1 MPGMAKA
8 ECDWRQRQLPADEA
22 SENGEVSE
30 RRDSRKQERLS
41 KVEYSRKQEQPSNVE
56 YSRKQEQFS
65 NVEYSR
71 KQERLS
77 NVEYN
82 RKQEQ
87 LSIVRYYD
95 EMYRLGCFTM
105 QDVADIVGEQSTAAY
120 VVNDYQRK
128 GYIDRIHRN
137 LYVTMDTET
146 KQPTLSR
153 YQIGSRL
160 FPDAYISLYS
170 AFEAWGYAPQTCGEV
185 YVATESRFTDFR
197 YNGVFYR
204 RVKRRNADTEQVGGA
219 LVTSLEQT
227 VVDSIHNFDKVAGL
241 ENIAECIKR
250 LPPLDMDKLLE
261 CLRRYGKGFL
271 YQKCG
276 YVLEQLQAYVKLPKA
291 FYQECRV
298 HCPSTVR
305 YMGKGAG
312 LVYCKEWRVYA
323 PEVHVE

>member
-1 MPGMAKA
+1 MVFNRVRAEQPLDFDYGQELTAERWKMPGMAKA

-41 KVEYSRKQEQPSNVE
+41 NVE
-56 YSRKQEQFS
+56 YS
-65 NVEYSR
+65 
-71 KQERLS
+71 
-77 NVEYN
+77 

-137 LYVTMDTET
+137 LYVTMDMET
-146 KQPTLSR
+146 KQPALSR

-185 YVATESRFTDFR
+185 YVATESRFTNFR
-197 YNGVFYR
+197 YNGIFYR

-241 ENIAECIKR
+241 ESIAECIKH
-250 LPPLDMDKLLE
+250 LPPLDMDKLLD
-261 CLRRYGKGFL
+261 CLERYGKGFL

-276 YVLEQLQAYVKLPKA
+276 YVLEQLQSYVTLPHA
-291 FYQECRV
+291 CYRECRE
-298 HCPSTVR
+298 HCPGTVR
-305 YMGKGAG
+305 YLGNGAEG
-312 LVYCKEWRVYA
+312 LVYCKGWGVYA
-323 PEVHVE
+323 PEVHVEQR

>member
-1 MPGMAKA
+1 MVFNRVRAEQTLDFDYGQELTAERWKMPGMAKA

-41 KVEYSRKQEQPSNVE
+41 NVE
-56 YSRKQEQFS
+56 YS
-65 NVEYSR
+65 
-71 KQERLS
+71 
-77 NVEYN
+77 

-105 QDVADIVGEQSTAAY
+105 QDVADIVGEQSGAAY

-170 AFEAWGYAPQTCGEV
+170 AFEAWGYAPRTCGEV

-204 RVKRRNADTEQVGGA
+204 HVKRRNADREEVGGA

-323 PEVHVE
+323 PYLEDEVGAKKDGG

>member
-1 MPGMAKA
+1 MPELTRA
-8 ECDWRQRQLPADEA
+8 ECE
-22 SENGEVSE
+22 
-30 RRDSRKQERLS
+30 K
-41 KVEYSRKQEQPSNVE
+41 KH
-56 YSRKQEQFS
+56 
-65 NVEYSR
+65 
-71 KQERLS
+71 
-77 NVEYN
+77 
-82 RKQEQ
+82 
-87 LSIVRYYD
+87 YD
-95 EMYRLGCFTM
+95 EMCRRGCFTM
-105 QDVADIVGEQSTAAY
+105 QDVAHIVGEQSGAAY

-137 LYVTMDTET
+137 LYVAMDMET
-146 KQPTLSR
+146 KQPALSR

-204 RVKRRNADTEQVGGA
+204 HVKRRNADREEVGGA

-241 ENIAECIKR
+241 ESIAECIKR

-323 PEVHVE
+323 PYLEDEVGAKKDGG

>member
-1 MPGMAKA
+1 MPELTRA
-8 ECDWRQRQLPADEA
+8 ECE
-22 SENGEVSE
+22 
-30 RRDSRKQERLS
+30 K
-41 KVEYSRKQEQPSNVE
+41 KH
-56 YSRKQEQFS
+56 
-65 NVEYSR
+65 
-71 KQERLS
+71 
-77 NVEYN
+77 
-82 RKQEQ
+82 
-87 LSIVRYYD
+87 YD
-95 EMYRLGCFTM
+95 EMCRRGCFTM
-105 QDVADIVGEQSTAAY
+105 QDVAHIVGEQSGAAY

-137 LYVTMDTET
+137 LYVAMDMET
-146 KQPTLSR
+146 KQPALSR

-204 RVKRRNADTEQVGGA
+204 RVKRRNADREQVGGA
-219 LVTSLEQT
+219 VVTSLEQT

-241 ENIAECIKR
+241 ESIAECIKR

-276 YVLEQLQAYVKLPKA
+276 YVLERLQAYVKLPEA
-291 FYQECRV
+291 FYRECRE

-323 PEVHVE
+323 PYLEDEVGAKKDGG

>member
-1 MPGMAKA
+1 MVFNRVRAEQTLDFDYGQELTAERWKMPGMAKA

-41 KVEYSRKQEQPSNVE
+41 NVE
-56 YSRKQEQFS
+56 YSS
-65 NVEYSR
+65 
-71 KQERLS
+71 
-77 NVEYN
+77 
-82 RKQEQ
+82 KQEQ

-137 LYVTMDTET
+137 LYVTMDMET

-219 LVTSLEQT
+219 VVTSLEQT

-271 YQKCG
+271 YQKRG
-276 YVLEQLQAYVKLPKA
+276 YVLERLQAYVKLPEA
-291 FYQECRV
+291 FYRECRK

-305 YMGKGAG
+305 YMGKGAEG
-312 LVYCKEWRVYA
+312 LVYCKEWGIYA
-323 PEVHVE
+323 PEVHVEQG